1 MSARKSRKAAEPSRL
16 FLRPKTE
23 RQDFLHGRRPLAV
36 PGPPALAGR
45 PSRLARDPS
54 V

>member
-1 MSARKSRKAAEPSRL
+1 MSARKSWRAAEPSRL
-16 FLRPKTE
+16 FLPPKTE
-23 RQDFLHGRRPLAV
+23 PQGFLHGRRPLAV